1 MDAHDIP
8 KPTARSRED
17 RWLGG
22 VAGGLAARWGQPAG
36 RVRAAFVVAAI
47 AGLGLGVVIYAAAW
61 LVLPPEGEDGAP
73 AGPRGIVLLAQACGA
88 LIGLGAL
95 AMAGATATVFGFGWV
110 VVAVAGAIV
119 FGIVAGWPRLGP
131 GWALLPVGALVLPS
145 VAFALGGLRLD
156 PSLADSTVSPAS
168 AADLPQRLHSGLGLL
183 TVDLRRTALPA
194 SGVIP
199 LRLDAGVRRTL
210 VALPHD
216 RCVHVEVR
224 QHQLSPA
231 AQLLRGYETQASMP
245 GATVFGRRR
254 IRRHVSTDRGR
265 RDGPTLRID
274 FRSDGGELVVRDYPD
289 RVEPAYRPDWPGY
302 PVYLAPRPDL
312 HGLGEKAARKRLK
325 SWKHLRRAQE
335 RSKAKFKRLMAGPC
349 AR

>member
-1 MDAHDIP
+1 
-8 KPTARSRED
+8 
-17 RWLGG
+17 
-22 VAGGLAARWGQPAG
+22 
-36 RVRAAFVVAAI
+36 
-47 AGLGLGVVIYAAAW
+47 
-61 LVLPPEGEDGAP
+61 
-73 AGPRGIVLLAQACGA
+73 
-88 LIGLGAL
+88 
-95 AMAGATATVFGFGWV
+95 MAGAAATVFGFGWV
-110 VVAVAGAIV
+110 VVAVAGAIL

-156 PSLADSTVSPAS
+156 PSLADSTVSPAR
-168 AADLPQRLHSGLGLL
+168 AADLPPRLQSGLGLL
-183 TVDLRRTALPA
+183 TVDLRHTALPA

-216 RCVHVEVR
+216 RCVHVDVR
-224 QHQLSPA
+224 QHQLSA
-231 AQLLRGYETQASMP
+231 AARLLRGYETQASMP
-245 GATVFGRRR
+245 GATVFGRGEYGSR
-254 IRRHVSTDRGR
+254 VTDRGR

-312 HGLGEKAARKRLK
+312 HGLGEKAARKRLQ

-335 RSKAKFKRLMAGPC
+335 RSKAKFKRLMAGPVRAMSTAVTTTELPTAHDRRRG
-349 AR
+349 ARTSLADATGRLTLAAGALLLGGLAAALSDSQRRRSRWRWPAPAPCSR

>member
-1 MDAHDIP
+1 MAAHEIP

-22 VAGGLAARWGQPAG
+22 VAGGLAARWDRPAG
-36 RVRAAFVVAAI
+36 RIRAAFVVAAI
-47 AGLGLGVVIYAAAW
+47 LGLGLGVVVYAAAW

-73 AGPRGIVLLAQACGA
+73 AGPRGIVLLAQTCGA

-110 VVAVAGAIV
+110 VVAVAGAIL

-145 VAFALGGLRLD
+145 VAFALGDLRLD
-156 PSLADSTVSPAS
+156 PSLADSTVTPER

-216 RCVHVEVR
+216 RCVHLDVR
-224 QHQLSPA
+224 QHQLSA
-231 AQLLRGYETQASMP
+231 AARILRGYETQASMP
-245 GATVFGRRR
+245 GATLFGRSEYGSR
-254 IRRHVSTDRGR
+254 VTDRGR

-289 RVEPAYRPDWPGY
+289 RVEPAFRPDWPGY
-302 PVYLAPRPDL
+302 PVYLTPRPDL
-312 HGLGEKAARKRLK
+312 HGLGEKAARNRLK
-325 SWKHLRRAQE
+325 SWRHLHRAQE
-335 RSKAKFKRLMAGPC
+335 RSRAKLKRMMAGPC
-349 AR
+349 GR